1 MTEEQQARKLEL
13 IARQQAEEL
22 RGWYRAVFVD
32 RHRAPFPGELEA
44 IKNRSDQLGLN
55 FKG

>member
-1 MTEEQQARKLEL
+1 MTEEQQTRKLEL
-13 IARQQAEEL
+13 IARQQADEL

-32 RHRAPFPGELEA
+32 RYRAPFPGELEA
-44 IKNRSDQLGLN
+44 IKNRADQLGLT

>member
-1 MTEEQQARKLEL
+1 MTEQEQARKLEL

-22 RGWYRAVFVD
+22 RGWFKAVFID

-44 IKNRSDQLGLN
+44 IKNRADQLGLT